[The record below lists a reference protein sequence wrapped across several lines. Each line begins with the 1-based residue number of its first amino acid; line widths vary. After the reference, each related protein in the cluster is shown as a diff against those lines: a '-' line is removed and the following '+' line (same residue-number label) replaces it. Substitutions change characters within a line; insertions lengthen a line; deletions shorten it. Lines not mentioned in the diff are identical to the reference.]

1 MRVKRRASWS
11 RAHSSATAPLSL
23 HIAFGG
29 ERSLGIIAL
38 YSSAIQRINIA
49 AAVRDANARAEEGSA
64 CGQNALATLYFGG
77 SGVAPSGKEMVSLH
91 SKAAQPAT
99 SLHWEHVTK
108 TG

>member
-1 MRVKRRASWS
+1 LVTRPFLCNGTPFF
-11 RAHSSATAPLSL
+11 AHSFWWGAVAR
-23 HIAFGG
+23 HNC
-29 ERSLGIIAL
+29 
-38 YSSAIQRINIA
+38 SAIQRINIA